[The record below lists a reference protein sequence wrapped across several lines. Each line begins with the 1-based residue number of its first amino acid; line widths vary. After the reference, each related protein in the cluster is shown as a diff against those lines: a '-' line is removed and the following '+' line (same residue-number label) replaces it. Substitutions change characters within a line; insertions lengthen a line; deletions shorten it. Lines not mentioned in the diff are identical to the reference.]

1 MQEYY
6 SETIAGAAVL
16 IALLL
21 LLIAG
26 LSSELAKQKRA
37 AKQLHDRLGD
47 VLDNI
52 ANTVEDEYK
61 K

>member
-6 SETIAGAAVL
+6 SEVITGGVVL

-26 LSSELAKQKRA
+26 LSSELIKQKKM

-47 VLDNI
+47 VLDN
-52 ANTVEDEYK
+52 AAKAVEHEYK

>member
-6 SETIAGAAVL
+6 SETIVGMAFL

-26 LSSELAKQKRA
+26 LSSELIKQKKA
-37 AKQLHDRLGD
+37 AKQMYDRLND
-47 VLDNI
+47 TLDNV
-52 ANTVEDEYK
+52 AEAVESEYQR
-61 K
+61 

>member
-6 SETIAGAAVL
+6 SETIAVAAVL

-47 VLDNI
+47 VLDK
-52 ANTVEDEYK
+52 AAKAVEHEYK

>member
-1 MQEYY
+1 MQAYY
-6 SETIAGAAVL
+6 PETIIGAAVL

-26 LSSELAKQKRA
+26 LSSELAKQKKA
-37 AKQLHDRLGD
+37 AKQLHDRMAD
-47 VLDNI
+47 VLDNV
-52 ANTVEDEYK
+52 AKAVEDEYK

>member
-21 LLIAG
+21 LLVAG
-26 LSSELAKQKRA
+26 LSSELIKQKKMAKQV
-37 AKQLHDRLGD
+37 HDRLSN
-47 VLDNI
+47 VLDN
-52 ANTVEDEYK
+52 AVKAVEHEYK

>member
-21 LLIAG
+21 LLVAG
-26 LSSELAKQKRA
+26 LSSELIKQKKA
-37 AKQLHDRLGD
+37 AKQMHDRLGD
-47 VLDNI
+47 VLDN
-52 ANTVEDEYK
+52 AAKAVEHEYK

>member
-1 MQEYY
+1 MQAYY
-6 SETIAGAAVL
+6 PETIIGAAVL

-37 AKQLHDRLGD
+37 AKQLHDRMAD
-47 VLDNI
+47 VLDNV
-52 ANTVEDEYK
+52 AKAVEDEYK

>member
-21 LLIAG
+21 LLVAG
-26 LSSELAKQKRA
+26 LSSELIKQKKT
-37 AKQLHDRLGD
+37 AKRLHDRMTD
-47 VLDNI
+47 ALDNV
-52 ANTVEDEYK
+52 AKAVEDEYK

>member
-1 MQEYY
+1 MQAYY
-6 SETIAGAAVL
+6 PETIIGAAVL

-37 AKQLHDRLGD
+37 AKQMHDRLGD
-47 VLDNI
+47 ALDN
-52 ANTVEDEYK
+52 AAKAVEHEYK